1 METTISTQTE
11 LNELLKDN
19 QINIYNVLN
28 NRAHVKG
35 IGHTAVK
42 FTEEIKG
49 IIFRLAVE
57 TIGGRNP
64 LKVRRFLNNGRHLK
78 HFALERLIL
87 TNYDNKIGLTY
98 CAGQDYPAELQDLRK
113 YIYKVV

>member
-1 METTISTQTE
+1 MQ
-11 LNELLKDN
+11 
-19 QINIYNVLN
+19 
-28 NRAHVKG
+28 
-35 IGHTAVK
+35 
-42 FTEEIKG
+42 IKG

-64 LKVRRFLNNGRHLK
+64 LKVRRFLANGTHLK

-98 CAGQDYPAELQDLRK
+98 CAGQDYPTELQDLRK
-113 YIYKVV
+113 YIYKLKIAKIEIEIYIYIIIHNYNTRMIYVMYVKFQLKLMHVLK